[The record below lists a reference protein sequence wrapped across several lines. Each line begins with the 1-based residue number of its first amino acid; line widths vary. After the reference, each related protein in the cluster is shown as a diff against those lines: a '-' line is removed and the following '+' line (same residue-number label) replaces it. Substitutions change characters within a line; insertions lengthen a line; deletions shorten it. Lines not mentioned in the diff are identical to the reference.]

1 MLQALLWAK
10 EYNKAKK
17 IPHGIYKTLL
27 KFFQIDPLV
36 FYFILSNF
44 QLYIFIFLCENFLN
58 FLIKIIYFIDYFDN
72 YVQYAR
78 LFLILHF
85 SL

>member
-27 KFFQIDPLV
+27 KFFQICGLIYTDLLMQPKADLHKPLGSALK
-36 FYFILSNF
+36 YYLF
-44 QLYIFIFLCENFLN
+44 QKRKEKQHRSSFTWCP
-58 FLIKIIYFIDYFDN
+58 K
-72 YVQYAR
+72 
-78 LFLILHF
+78 
-85 SL
+85 S